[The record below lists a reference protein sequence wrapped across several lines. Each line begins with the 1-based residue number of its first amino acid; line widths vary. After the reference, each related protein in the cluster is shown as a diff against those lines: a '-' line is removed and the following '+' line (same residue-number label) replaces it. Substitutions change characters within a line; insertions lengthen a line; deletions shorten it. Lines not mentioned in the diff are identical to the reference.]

1 MNRDELYKLRRKMNG
16 VEQLQDTIAKL
27 EAMRISP
34 RAAAYGGSTVQTS
47 PKGDVQ
53 PDNIAKLDKLIG
65 KYNGEL
71 RAILHQVEEFETIAK
86 VLDDKQREIMR
97 AYFLQGKTWERICVD
112 VGLTYRRLM
121 QIRNAALDAMFGPME
136 GKPDAGKLNRGGE
149 DGGSAAEGGGD
160 VKTIAEGQ

>member
-34 RAAAYGGSTVQTS
+34 RTAAYGGSTVQTS

-97 AYFLQGKTWERICVD
+97 AYFLQGKTWEQICVD

-136 GKPDAGKLNRGGE
+136 EKPDAGKLNRGGE
-149 DGGSAAEGGGD
+149 DSGSAAEGGGD
-160 VKTIAEGQ
+160 VKTIAEEQ

>member
-86 VLDDKQREIMR
+86 ALDDKQREIMR
-97 AYFLQGKTWERICVD
+97 AYFLQGKTWEQICVD

-121 QIRNAALDAMFGPME
+121 QIRNTALDAMFGPME

-149 DGGSAAEGGGD
+149 DSDSAAEGGGD

>member
-1 MNRDELYKLRRKMNG
+1 MDRDELYRLRRRMTG
-16 VEQLQDTIAKL
+16 AEQLQETIARL

-47 PKGDVQ
+47 PRGDVQ
-53 PDNIAKLDKLIG
+53 PDNIARLDRLIG

-71 RAILHQVEEFETIAK
+71 RTILQQVEEFEAIAAA
-86 VLDDKQREIMR
+86 LDEKQREIMR

-136 GKPDAGKLNRGGE
+136 GTPNAGKPGRGGE
-149 DGGSAAEGGGD
+149 DDGGAGNAG
-160 VKTIAEGQ
+160 TIAGGQ